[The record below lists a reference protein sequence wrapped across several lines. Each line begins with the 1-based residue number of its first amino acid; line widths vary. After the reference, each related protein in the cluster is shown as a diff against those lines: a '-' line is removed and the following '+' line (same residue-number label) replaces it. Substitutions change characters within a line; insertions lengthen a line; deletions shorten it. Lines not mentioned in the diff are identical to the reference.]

1 MRDAIGGIVNIQIIL
16 VFIVLVSGYLA
27 FSVNYTKAFR
37 AKNKVINAIEQYEGV
52 TGNDALDEGGE
63 VWCYFNGCPD
73 IKGIGYKADRVQCPS
88 GYTLHSLGFCWKET
102 KVDVGNT
109 SLDKRYYSVRTFVN
123 IDIPII
129 EFILDR
135 LPFFKVDGDTKMI
148 ITHKK

>member
-37 AKNKVINAIEQYEGV
+37 AKNKIINAIEQYEGM
-52 TGNDALDEGGE
+52 TDNASLAEDGDTATYL
-63 VWCYFNGCPD
+63 
-73 IKGIGYKADRVQCPS
+73 KQIGYSGRSNCPTGYNADPYQ
-88 GYTLHSLGFCWKET
+88 LGFCWRET
-102 KVDVGNT
+102 QVDTTNT
-109 SLDKRYYSVRTFVN
+109 ALDKRYFSVMTFIN

-129 EFILDR
+129 EKILDR
-135 LPFFKVDGDTKMI
+135 IEPFKIKGDTKLI